1 MPGKRPARPRLTVP
15 VALRYHP
22 SMTPDEVRHARKV
35 LGLSQSK
42 FAALLGVHLVT
53 VKKWETGAQ
62 GLRTTSER
70 LIRLLMAQPASARPK
85 ARRRARRGGR

>member
-1 MPGKRPARPRLTVP
+1 
-15 VALRYHP
+15 
-22 SMTPDEVRHARKV
+22 MTPLEVRRARKA

-62 GLRTTSER
+62 GMSATADR
-70 LIRLLMAQPASARPK
+70 LIRVLAQRAPDVHKGRQ
-85 ARRRARRGGR
+85 RRARRRGGRE

>member
-1 MPGKRPARPRLTVP
+1 
-15 VALRYHP
+15 
-22 SMTPDEVRHARKV
+22 MTPDEVHRARKA

-62 GLRTTSER
+62 GMRATADR
-70 LIRLLMAQPASARPK
+70 LIRLLLEQK
-85 ARRRARRGGR
+85 APERSRMPRRGGRER

>member
-1 MPGKRPARPRLTVP
+1 
-15 VALRYHP
+15 
-22 SMTPDEVRHARKV
+22 MTPDGVRRARKA

-62 GLRTTSER
+62 GMRATADR
-70 LIRLLMAQPASARPK
+70 LIRLHLEQKAPERSRARP
-85 ARRRARRGGR
+85 RGGRQR

>member
-1 MPGKRPARPRLTVP
+1 
-15 VALRYHP
+15 
-22 SMTPDEVRHARKV
+22 MTPDEVRRARKA

-70 LIRLLMAQPASARPK
+70 LIRLLTERGTAQPK
-85 ARRRARRGGR
+85 AHRRGRRGGC

>member
-1 MPGKRPARPRLTVP
+1 
-15 VALRYHP
+15 
-22 SMTPDEVRHARKV
+22 MTPDEVRRARKA

-70 LIRLLMAQPASARPK
+70 LIRLLMAQHIARPK

>member
-1 MPGKRPARPRLTVP
+1 
-15 VALRYHP
+15 
-22 SMTPDEVRHARKV
+22 MTPEEVRHARKA

-42 FAALLGVHLVT
+42 FAELLGVHLVT

-70 LIRLLMAQPASARPK
+70 LIRLLVAQGTTARPK
-85 ARRRARRGGR
+85 TRRRGGR

>member
-1 MPGKRPARPRLTVP
+1 
-15 VALRYHP
+15 
-22 SMTPDEVRHARKV
+22 MTPDEVRHARKV

-62 GLRTTSER
+62 GLRSTSER
-70 LIRLLMAQPASARPK
+70 LIRLLVAHGTTARPK
-85 ARRRARRGGR
+85 TRRRGGR

>member
-1 MPGKRPARPRLTVP
+1 
-15 VALRYHP
+15 
-22 SMTPDEVRHARKV
+22 MTPDEVRRARKA

-42 FAALLGVHLVT
+42 FAELLGVHLVT

-70 LIRLLMAQPASARPK
+70 LIRLLAERRTARPK
-85 ARRRARRGGR
+85 AHRRTRRGGR

>member
-1 MPGKRPARPRLTVP
+1 
-15 VALRYHP
+15 
-22 SMTPDEVRHARKV
+22 MTPDEVRRVRKA

-42 FAALLGVHLVT
+42 FAELLGVHLVT

-70 LIRLLMAQPASARPK
+70 LIRLVAAQQATARPK

>member
-1 MPGKRPARPRLTVP
+1 
-15 VALRYHP
+15 
-22 SMTPDEVRHARKV
+22 MTPDEVRHARKV

>member
-1 MPGKRPARPRLTVP
+1 
-15 VALRYHP
+15 
-22 SMTPDEVRHARKV
+22 MTPDEVRHARKV

-62 GLRTTSER
+62 RLRTTSER
-70 LIRLLMAQPASARPK
+70 LIRLLVEQAQPK
-85 ARRRARRGGR
+85 ARRRARGGGR

>member
-1 MPGKRPARPRLTVP
+1 
-15 VALRYHP
+15 
-22 SMTPDEVRHARKV
+22 MTPDEVRHARKV

-62 GLRTTSER
+62 GLRSTSEQ
-70 LIRLLMAQPASARPK
+70 LIRLLVAQGTTARLK
-85 ARRRARRGGR
+85 TRRRGGR

>member
-1 MPGKRPARPRLTVP
+1 
-15 VALRYHP
+15 
-22 SMTPDEVRHARKV
+22 MTPDKVRRARKA

-62 GLRTTSER
+62 GMRATADR
-70 LIRLLMAQPASARPK
+70 LIRLLLAQK
-85 ARRRARRGGR
+85 APERSRMRRRGGSER

>member
-1 MPGKRPARPRLTVP
+1 
-15 VALRYHP
+15 
-22 SMTPDEVRHARKV
+22 MTPDEVRRARKA

-42 FAALLGVHLVT
+42 FAELLGVHLVT

-70 LIRLLMAQPASARPK
+70 LIRLLVAQGPTARPK
-85 ARRRARRGGR
+85 TRRRGGR

>member
-1 MPGKRPARPRLTVP
+1 
-15 VALRYHP
+15 
-22 SMTPDEVRHARKV
+22 MTPDEVRHARKG

-62 GLRTTSER
+62 GLRSTSER
-70 LIRLLMAQPASARPK
+70 LIRLLVAQRTTARLK
-85 ARRRARRGGR
+85 TRRRGGR

>member
-1 MPGKRPARPRLTVP
+1 
-15 VALRYHP
+15 
-22 SMTPDEVRHARKV
+22 MTPDEVRHARKV

-42 FAALLGVHLVT
+42 FAELLGVHLVT

-70 LIRLLMAQPASARPK
+70 LIRLLVAQRAARPK

>member
-1 MPGKRPARPRLTVP
+1 
-15 VALRYHP
+15 
-22 SMTPDEVRHARKV
+22 MTPNEVRRARKV

-42 FAALLGVHLVT
+42 FAELLGVHLVT

-70 LIRLLMAQPASARPK
+70 LIRLLVAQRAARPK
-85 ARRRARRGGR
+85 ARRRPRRGGR

>member
-1 MPGKRPARPRLTVP
+1 
-15 VALRYHP
+15 
-22 SMTPDEVRHARKV
+22 MTPNEVRRARKAF
-35 LGLSQSK
+35 GLSQSK

-70 LIRLLMAQPASARPK
+70 LIRLLMAQRTPAPPK